1 MRLNDYT
8 LCMAFGEMPC
18 YLWMEGMDKE
28 VYYVDEQTCDYH
40 LFGGA
45 DVRPNQW
52 QSAMKPEANKSLVC
66 W

>member
-1 MRLNDYT
+1 
-8 LCMAFGEMPC
+8 MAFGEMPC